1 MKKKSKII
9 LATLVLIISLILIYI
24 VYQNIK
30 EFITEQEINKELNEV
45 VTAHATGIVVAKTRD
60 KHDNRDTTSITLKE
74 REDSTRM
81 SYRFG
86 IASNTTI
93 KNINGEEI
101 QVSEL
106 NLGDKIYITYEDKVM
121 KEMIYTYPKPLYNI
135 KSIEVLE
142 DNSDNHLT
150 EDDLSY
156 NNFELTGIEF
166 RKDRISFL
174 VRSLHTEKFPN
185 DYSSTICKIVKKA
198 NDGTK
203 NVEEILSID
212 PTVISSENEYSSSNY
227 SDGKIKIAVPDL
239 EEELETGEYIL
250 RLENE
255 ELGLIKIPFKITASG
270 LYW

>member
-9 LATLVLIISLILIYI
+9 ILAALALIVSLILIYI
-24 VYQNIK
+24 VHQNIEK
-30 EFITEQEINKELNEV
+30 SKLEKELNEF
-45 VTAHATGIVVAKTRD
+45 VTAHATGMVVSKTRYNKD
-60 KHDNRDTTSITLKE
+60 ITRITLKE

-81 SYRFG
+81 TYRFS

-93 KNINGEEI
+93 KDINGEEI

-121 KEMIYTYPKPLYNI
+121 KEDIYYYPQSLYNI
-135 KSIEVLE
+135 KSIEVVE

-166 RKDRISFL
+166 RKDRILFD
-174 VRSLHTEKFPN
+174 VKNLHTEKFPN
-185 DYSSTICKIVKKA
+185 DFSSTICKIMKKA

-203 NVEEILSID
+203 NVEEALSIN
-212 PTVISSENEYSSSNY
+212 PTAISSANGYSSSSGY
-227 SDGKIKIAVPDL
+227 SEGEIKIAVPDL
-239 EEELETGEYIL
+239 EEELETGEYIF
-250 RLENE
+250 RFENE
-255 ELGLIKIPFKITASG
+255 ELGLIKIPFKITELG